1 MSLIYL
7 LKESKQN
14 TIYMLEPRDQKEQY
28 FRKIKRM
35 SEDNT
40 GLCKQEESQAVIFT
54 SAKRKFG
61 PKH

>member
-1 MSLIYL
+1 
-7 LKESKQN
+7 
-14 TIYMLEPRDQKEQY
+14 MLTSYFSTATLYAREQEQY